1 MVGACG
7 KQEKDK
13 RGGRDEVGNQMDGFG
28 DGEGEREVQA
38 RHSVKN
44 ER

>member
-7 KQEKDK
+7 KKEKDK

-28 DGEGEREVQA
+28 DREREVQA